1 MKRAYVVGALALLQL
16 VAPASAQENLPSAEQ
31 YSLRV
36 EYLWWSPQPSG
47 EIQKGLGD
55 TLGTVLNVHED
66 LAVEGGSANDLRGVI
81 RLGQAWKLRGSW
93 TPLDFAGDALTTQ
106 PTGRYGTVTFQYGD
120 RLVSSLKGNYFT
132 GELAWD
138 FLRRPSGFLG
148 LLVGVKYFDVDTL
161 VLNADTSERV
171 VETQKLPVPVLGLAG
186 RTYFSRLSLEAEFS
200 GITAGSRGSVWE
212 LLFVLRVHVSDR
224 LAGSG
229 GYRWLKLRG
238 EDERDLLELNLG
250 AWTFGVEISL

>member
-1 MKRAYVVGALALLQL
+1 M
-16 VAPASAQENLPSAEQ
+16 
-31 YSLRV
+31 
-36 EYLWWSPQPSG
+36 
-47 EIQKGLGD
+47 
-55 TLGTVLNVHED
+55 HED
-66 LAVEGGSANDLRGVI
+66 LAVEGGSANDLRGAI
-81 RLGQAWKLRGSW
+81 RLGGAWKLRGSW
-93 TPLDFAGDALTTQ
+93 TPLDFSGDAIATQ
-106 PTGRYGTVTFQYGD
+106 PIIRYGTATFQYGD
-120 RLVSSLKGNYFT
+120 RVVSSLKGNFFT
-132 GELAWD
+132 GELEWD
-138 FLRRPSGFLG
+138 FLRRPAGFLG

-161 VLNADTSERV
+161 MLNADTADRV

-238 EDERDLLELNLG
+238 EDERDLLQLNLG